1 MYIHLLCLHNSVSEV
16 NFVARYSSDHNGN
29 KTFSF
34 FVSSLPF
41 GYFAKEL
48 PLYML
53 DVYILYILL

>member
-1 MYIHLLCLHNSVSEV
+1 MYIHCYVFHNSVSEV
-16 NFVARYSSDHNGN
+16 NFFARYSSDHNGN

-34 FVSSLPF
+34 FVLSLPF